1 MLQTLKNRDYRYLWL
16 GQAVSH
22 LGDQFHLVALPWL
35 VLALTGDPLQLG
47 LVLAMAGLP
56 RAVLML
62 VGGAVADRISPRL
75 LMLGADLVRL
85 AITVLIVVAVA
96 ADQVQLW
103 MVYALAIAFGTISG
117 FFLPAAEATLP
128 RVLREEELAGGN
140 SLMMIADQAAQFFG
154 PALAGTVIAL
164 MARGQVGQSGTMTGI
179 AVAFGVDAFTFAVG
193 AVTLWRMRPLKGFGS
208 EHHPL
213 HDVAEGLRFVWRH
226 DSIRIMV
233 IIIALANFLLTGPL
247 LVGLPVLAST
257 RFSEG
262 AAAFGM
268 ILSGYALGNLIGMG
282 IAGSTRPS
290 TRVIGWV
297 GVAIFPLLGI
307 VYSTLALAGSTWVS
321 VLVMVIGGVANGYLA
336 ITVITMLQ
344 RMSPRHLVGRVMA
357 LLMLSMYGLAPV
369 SQVVAGAIL
378 QLSVTWLFLG
388 AAIGLLVPGV
398 LALRHRTMWDF
409 TPVTGSGPIQEGD
422 AERVAVAG

>member
-1 MLQTLKNRDYRYLWL
+1 MLHTLKNRDYRYLWL

-47 LVLAMAGLP
+47 LVLALAGLP

-75 LMLGADLVRL
+75 LMLGADLIRL
-85 AITVLIVVAVA
+85 AITALIVVAIATDRV
-96 ADQVQLW
+96 QVW
-103 MVYALAIAFGTISG
+103 MVYALALAFGTISG

-128 RVLREEELAGGN
+128 RVLRDEELAGGN
-140 SLMMIADQAAQFFG
+140 SLMMIADQVAQFLG

-164 MARGQVGQSGTMTGI
+164 LAHGAVGQDGTMTGI
-179 AVAFGVDAFTFAVG
+179 GVAFGVDALTFAVG
-193 AVTLWRMRPLKGFGS
+193 AFTLWRMRPLAGFGS

-226 DSIRIMV
+226 GTIRILV
-233 IIIALANFLLTGPL
+233 VIIALANFLLTGPL
-247 LVGLPVLAST
+247 LVGLPVLAAN
-257 RFSEG
+257 RLGEG

-268 ILSGYALGNLIGMG
+268 ILSGYALGNLVGMG

-290 TRVIGWV
+290 TRLLGWV
-297 GVAIFPLLGI
+297 GVGIFPLLGI
-307 VYSTLALAGSTWVS
+307 VYSTLALAASTWVS
-321 VLVMVIGGVANGYLA
+321 VLAMVVGGVANGYLA

-344 RMSPRHLVGRVMA
+344 RMSPRHLVGRVMS
-357 LLMLSMYGLAPV
+357 LLMLSMYGLAPI
-369 SQVVAGAIL
+369 SQVVAGAVL

-388 AAIGLLVPGV
+388 AAIGLLVPGA

-409 TPVTGSGPIQEGD
+409 TPVTDPGQTPREATPVPVIG
-422 AERVAVAG
+422 